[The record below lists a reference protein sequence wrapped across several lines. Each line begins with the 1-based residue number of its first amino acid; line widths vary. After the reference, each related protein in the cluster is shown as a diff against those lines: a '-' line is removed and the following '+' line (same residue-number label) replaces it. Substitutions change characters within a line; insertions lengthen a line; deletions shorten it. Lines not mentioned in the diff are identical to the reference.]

1 MNRAGLVERIGV
13 LERMVVR
20 WAATRG
26 SPRKEEVAAEKDL
39 LKEASRI
46 EKEQKKDKTCLE
58 T

>member
-1 MNRAGLVERIGV
+1 M
-13 LERMVVR
+13 VR